1 MKRYLLLTVFLS
13 FVLGW
18 LALRFNPSQSFTEG
32 LVGQPVDLIPGQ
44 GGDNLVDETLE
55 RLLYRPLFTYNGEG
69 KIVKDLVADYR
80 VSKGGLV
87 YNVEIGDFYWRD
99 GKPIT
104 STDVIS
110 TFIQDP
116 SFADIRIEQEGE
128 KKIRFILQNPLSSF
142 LNVLTAPIAPAHFRN
157 LSVNE
162 LGSSQ
167 LFIKDLRREGGKIS
181 QLTMVNE
188 GEGDLKELNFRFYA
202 SEGDLTAAAGRGEI
216 NAFSNGAEF
225 SDESFASYQMPVFS
239 RYFAIFFNLSNG
251 NLLARNRNFRL
262 AARTVTPQLAG
273 LKVEGPFSG
282 TWAQQRWATPKF
294 KGGKFK
300 GEIEL
305 AVVDEPEF
313 RSLARQIEQ
322 IWEKKLGVK
331 VTLRFLPANS
341 LESVLEA
348 REFAALLL
356 GQEVNRDPDRY
367 NLWHSSQREYP
378 GQNIS
383 GWANPRADRALE
395 EARKTSNQKS
405 RLTHYRNFQ
414 RLFGEDNPAIFL
426 YHPAFNY
433 YLSKNFMGID
443 LSKAFG
449 PSERFWNFSQ
459 WGRAFSF

>member
-55 RLLYRPLFTYNGEG
+55 RLLYRSLFTYSGEG

-80 VSKGGLV
+80 VSQGGLV
-87 YNVEIGDFYWRD
+87 YSVEIGDFYWRD

-162 LGSSQ
+162 L
-167 LFIKDLRREGGKIS
+167 
-181 QLTMVNE
+181 
-188 GEGDLKELNFRFYA
+188 NFRFYA

-262 AARTVTPQLAG
+262 AARP
-273 LKVEGPFSG
+273 
-282 TWAQQRWATPKF
+282 
-294 KGGKFK
+294 
-300 GEIEL
+300 
-305 AVVDEPEF
+305 
-313 RSLARQIEQ
+313 
-322 IWEKKLGVK
+322 
-331 VTLRFLPANS
+331 
-341 LESVLEA
+341 
-348 REFAALLL
+348 
-356 GQEVNRDPDRY
+356 
-367 NLWHSSQREYP
+367 
-378 GQNIS
+378 
-383 GWANPRADRALE
+383 
-395 EARKTSNQKS
+395 
-405 RLTHYRNFQ
+405 
-414 RLFGEDNPAIFL
+414 
-426 YHPAFNY
+426 
-433 YLSKNFMGID
+433 
-443 LSKAFG
+443 
-449 PSERFWNFSQ
+449 
-459 WGRAFSF
+459 